1 MACKALAVVG
11 LSVLLIIV
19 AACAS
24 PTPTPEPTATP
35 PPTPTAEPTPTP
47 TPQPT
52 ATPTLTPR
60 PTATP
65 TATPTPAA
73 TPTPTPRPPEYTAGL
88 GYAGAE
94 GLEDGDAETYAGAFA
109 DAKALRLGNAD
120 ARAYASG
127 VVYHSAVAAR
137 NGFTEEDDKAALA
150 DYTAAFAEAV
160 AGDLPLPMPDALGRA
175 SEAARR
181 SGLRPLSDGNDST
194 ETPFAE
200 TYALAFAQTDAT
212 GVAAHIYAS
221 VYTDYVDLGNSADE
235 AAANANASV
244 RGYEHSDLV
253 SVQLRRSYALR
264 YLIGFHVATI
274 RTKQEDTAEV
284 NINSWAVAY
293 ADAYEEGVS
302 KAISNGW
309 DDTENAADEYA
320 RVFAWAKVDLGR
332 SEQNAYRQADAL
344 FRALHYANERGLAGD
359 ARTTYSVGYYSAYY
373 NKRAVWTQER
383 AHIYASSYADAK
395 LAGREDQG
403 AATYAAAYEEA
414 YTSQINDGATEDE
427 ARLYAAAFADAKLG
441 L

>member
-1 MACKALAVVG
+1 MG
-11 LSVLLIIV
+11 
-19 AACAS
+19 
-24 PTPTPEPTATP
+24 
-35 PPTPTAEPTPTP
+35 
-47 TPQPT
+47 
-52 ATPTLTPR
+52 
-60 PTATP
+60 
-65 TATPTPAA
+65 
-73 TPTPTPRPPEYTAGL
+73 
-88 GYAGAE
+88 
-94 GLEDGDAETYAGAFA
+94 
-109 DAKALRLGNAD
+109 LGNAD

-127 VVYHSAVAAR
+127 VVYHSALAAAW
-137 NGFTEEDDKAALA
+137 FSEEDVGDIQAALA

-160 AGDLPLPMPDALGRA
+160 AGDSPLPMPDALGRA

-264 YLIGFHVATI
+264 YLIGFQVATI

-302 KAISNGW
+302 KATSNGW

-395 LAGREDQG
+395 LAGRSDED
-403 AATYAAAYEEA
+403 AAAYATAYEEA

-441 L
+441 S